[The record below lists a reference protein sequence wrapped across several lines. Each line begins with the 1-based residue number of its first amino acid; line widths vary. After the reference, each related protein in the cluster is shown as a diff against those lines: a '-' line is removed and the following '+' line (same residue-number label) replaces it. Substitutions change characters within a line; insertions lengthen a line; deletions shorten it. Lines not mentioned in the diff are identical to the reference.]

1 MRVSERSKVTSS
13 SILFRFNCSW
23 FSDANGAV
31 RYFAVIVAE
40 SDGRQAAKGRGGWP
54 RPQVRSSCDR
64 DTRLT
69 VLRLFVLFSFAAAA
83 TETLQ
88 PELRHPLPSH
98 RDYAANSSVRA
109 YQTAYF
115 SSRCPQDADA
125 AAAGAPQV
133 VEVNLGAGSERLGGA
148 CDRYHDDDGHLYLSD
163 SYGGFCDGPLKAK
176 TSYRYT
182 DTHTGTHTQ
191 S

>member
-1 MRVSERSKVTSS
+1 M
-13 SILFRFNCSW
+13 
-23 FSDANGAV
+23 
-31 RYFAVIVAE
+31 
-40 SDGRQAAKGRGGWP
+40 
-54 RPQVRSSCDR
+54 
-64 DTRLT
+64 
-69 VLRLFVLFSFAAAA
+69 AAA

-88 PELRHPLPSH
+88 PEQRHPLPSH
-98 RDYAANSSVRA
+98 HDYSSNSSVRA

-125 AAAGAPQV
+125 TAAGAPQV

-176 TSYRYT
+176 TSYRYCAN
-182 DTHTGTHTQ
+182 THTHLHAHTH
-191 S
+191 SE